1 MAVPPEAVGFDPD
14 LQTAFYRQADLDLV
28 DAFNVPNALVDGPS
42 VPGRVTF
49 EVRWSATGP
58 PISMR
63 NDAHGFVGEFRESGT
78 TLAWSGSTAT
88 SKFVS
93 DPADASKSV
102 YGFIGRE
109 RNGVFR

>member
-1 MAVPPEAVGFDPD
+1 VGFDPD
-14 LQTAFYRQADLDLV
+14 LQTAFYRQTDLDLI
-28 DAFNVPNALVDGPS
+28 DAFNGPNALADGPS
-42 VPGRVTF
+42 VPGRATF

-78 TLAWSGSTAT
+78 TLAWSANTDT

-93 DPADASKSV
+93 DPAETSKSI

-109 RNGVFR
+109 RNGVFL

>member
-1 MAVPPEAVGFDPD
+1 MGFDPD
-14 LQTAFYRQADLDLV
+14 LQTAFYRQTDLNLV

-58 PISMR
+58 PVSMR

-78 TLAWSGSTAT
+78 TLAWSGKAAT
-88 SKFVS
+88 SSFVS
-93 DPADASKSV
+93 DPAESSKSV

-109 RNGVFR
+109 RNGVFV

>member
-1 MAVPPEAVGFDPD
+1 MGFDPD
-14 LQTAFYRQADLDLV
+14 LQTAFYRQTDLNLIDTFTGL
-28 DAFNVPNALVDGPS
+28 NALADGPS
-42 VPGRVTF
+42 VPGRATF

-63 NDAHGFVGEFRESGT
+63 NDAHGFVGEFRESDT
-78 TLAWSGSTAT
+78 TLAWSANTAT

-93 DPADASKSV
+93 APAATSKSI

-109 RNGVFR
+109 RNGVFL

>member
-14 LQTAFYRQADLDLV
+14 LQTAFYRQTDHNLV

-42 VPGRVTF
+42 VPGRVTL

-63 NDAHGFVGEFRESGT
+63 NYAHGFAGEFRESRT
-78 TLAWSGSTAT
+78 SLAWTGSTDT

-93 DPADASKSV
+93 YPAETSKSI

-109 RNGVFR
+109 RNGVFL